1 MKNAEAAKT
10 TGATSVAQGHQ
21 KGNPVGD
28 KVADTSDDA
37 LITLPFFMG
46 RRTARQFRR
55 IFIGALALSLP
66 MVLAISGY
74 RYLEERSVLPKII
87 ASSTMA
93 SDMRF
98 LGRAAEVASQGN
110 TTAMDQLSARS
121 TSLGESLRLLE
132 ANDSLPEWVG
142 VTAAP
147 KERIASIAALVR
159 RAQVAG
165 QRVALAQSN
174 ARETTQLANSLAEET
189 TRFAQ
194 TLRATAF
201 FKPTVVLSD
210 AETETWNSL
219 ETMAALTKQWGQQ
232 LRSNNDVAK
241 LLGQMLPQFA
251 AFGQRESALAQ
262 ALANPRTN
270 APKDLPASARAAKL
284 MKTARSI
291 AVLTQDL
298 QNKIDGMKELRGLAS
313 QVASG
318 AEQMESEVRA
328 LRDELQQ
335 GLHHNSAQWV
345 ADMLL
350 RGLLLV
356 ALVGLLYLRFSKQ
369 DYLQQQADK
378 LRQNTLLQLQW
389 AEAATEE
396 AKKANET
403 TQLAILRLMQELQD
417 IASGDLTKRAT
428 VSEAVTGAIADAVN
442 YTVDELRMLVVG
454 VLRTG
459 ERVMSTIAQ
468 VDATSSVLLESSR
481 SQLSSMRV
489 AGQSVVHL
497 ARQVDTISAQ
507 AQVSAEVARQSRAA
521 AQSGLDAV
529 QEAINSINTLRDHV
543 HETSKRIKRLGESSQ
558 EVGEITAL
566 IYGITEQTNTL
577 AVNAAIQAASAG
589 EAGRGFSVVA
599 EEVGQLAERCANA
612 ARQITTLVIGIQTD
626 AQNAIGA
633 MERSA
638 QGVVEGTRLSDRAGV
653 ALNAINQLSTDV
665 TSGIEK
671 IADAA
676 KQESESA
683 KAIAHGLQNIVGLIE
698 QTSRG
703 TQLNADKV
711 HGLRSAADDLRESV
725 ARFKV
730 T

>member
-28 KVADTSDDA
+28 KAADTSDDA

-232 LRSNNDVAK
+232 LRSDNDVAK
-241 LLGQMLPQFA
+241 LVGQMLPQFA

>member
-1 MKNAEAAKT
+1 MKKADAAKT
-10 TGATSVAQGHQ
+10 IGATSVSQRHQ
-21 KGNPVGD
+21 KGKPVGD
-28 KVADTSDDA
+28 KAADTGDDA
-37 LITLPFFMG
+37 FITLPFFLG

-55 IFIGALALSLP
+55 IFIGALAFSLP

-110 TTAMDQLSARS
+110 NTAMDQLSARS
-121 TSLGESLRLLE
+121 ASLTQSLRLLE
-132 ANDSLPEWVG
+132 ADNFLPDWVG
-142 VTAAP
+142 VAVVP
-147 KERIASIAALVR
+147 KERIASIATLVR
-159 RAQVAG
+159 QAQMAG
-165 QRVALAQSN
+165 QSIALAQSN
-174 ARETTQLANSLAEET
+174 ARETKQMADSIAEET

-194 TLRATAF
+194 TLRTTAF
-201 FKPTVVLSD
+201 FKATGILSD
-210 AETETWNSL
+210 AETETWSAL
-219 ETMAALTKQWGQQ
+219 ENMATLTKRWGQQ
-232 LRSNNDVAK
+232 LRSDNDVAK
-241 LLGQMLPQFA
+241 IVGQMLPQLA
-251 AFGQRESALAQ
+251 AFRQRESALAL
-262 ALANPRTN
+262 ALANQRTN
-270 APKDLPASARAAKL
+270 APKDLLASARAAKL
-284 MKTARSI
+284 MQTAHSI
-291 AVLTQDL
+291 AVLAQDL
-298 QNKIDGMKELRGLAS
+298 QNKIDGLKELQGLAS
-313 QVASG
+313 QVDSG
-318 AEQMESEVRA
+318 AEQLDAEVRA

-356 ALVGLLYLRFSKQ
+356 ALVGLLYLRFSQQ
-369 DYLQQQADK
+369 DYAQQQADK

-389 AEAATEE
+389 AEAATQE
-396 AKKANET
+396 AKQANET

-428 VSEAVTGAIADAVN
+428 VSEAVTGGIADAVN
-442 YTVDELRMLVVG
+442 YTVEELRILVIG
-454 VLRTG
+454 VLRTS

-481 SQLSSMRV
+481 SQLSAMR
-489 AGQSVVHL
+489 ASGQSVVHL
-497 ARQVDTISAQ
+497 AGQVDTISAQ

-558 EVGEITAL
+558 EIGEITAL

-612 ARQITTLVIGIQTD
+612 ARQITILVIGIQTD

-665 TSGIEK
+665 TSRIEN

-676 KQESESA
+676 KQESGSA
-683 KAIAHGLQNIVGLIE
+683 KAIAHGMQNIVGLIE
-698 QTSRG
+698 QTSHG

-711 HGLRSAADDLRESV
+711 RGMRSAADDLRESV
-725 ARFKV
+725 ARFNV
-730 T
+730 A

>member
-1 MKNAEAAKT
+1 MKKADPAKT
-10 TGATSVAQGHQ
+10 IGATSVSQRHQ
-21 KGNPVGD
+21 KGKPVGD

-37 LITLPFFMG
+37 FITLPFFLG
-46 RRTARQFRR
+46 RRTAQQFRR
-55 IFIGALALSLP
+55 IFIGALAFSLP

-121 TSLGESLRLLE
+121 ASLSESLRLLE
-132 ANDSLPEWVG
+132 ADDSLPEWVG
-142 VTAAP
+142 VAVVP
-147 KERIASIAALVR
+147 KERIASIATLVR
-159 RAQVAG
+159 QAQMAG
-165 QRVALAQSN
+165 QSVALAQSK
-174 ARETTQLANSLAEET
+174 ARETKQLADSIAEET

-194 TLRATAF
+194 TLRTTAF
-201 FKPTVVLSD
+201 FKPTGILSD
-210 AETETWNSL
+210 TETETWNAL
-219 ETMAALTKQWGQQ
+219 ENMAALTKQWAQQ
-232 LRSNNDVAK
+232 LRSNNEVAK
-241 LLGQMLPQFA
+241 LVGQILPQLA
-251 AFGQRESALAQ
+251 AFGQRESALAL
-262 ALANPRTN
+262 ALANQRTT
-270 APKDLPASARAAKL
+270 APKDLLASARAAKL
-284 MKTARSI
+284 MQTARSI
-291 AVLTQDL
+291 AVLAQDL
-298 QNKIDGMKELRGLAS
+298 QNRIEGLKELQGLAS
-313 QVASG
+313 QVDSG
-318 AEQMESEVRA
+318 AEQLDAEVRA

-369 DYLQQQADK
+369 DYAQREADR
-378 LRQNTLLQLQW
+378 LHQNTLLELQW
-389 AEAATEE
+389 AEAATQE
-396 AKKANET
+396 AKQANQI
-403 TQLAILRLMQELQD
+403 TQLAILRLMEELQD

-428 VSEAVTGAIADAVN
+428 VSEAVTGGIADAVN
-442 YTVDELRMLVVG
+442 YTVEELRILVIG
-454 VLRTG
+454 VLRTA

-468 VDATSSVLLESSR
+468 VDSTSSVLLESSR
-481 SQLSSMRV
+481 SQLSAMRG
-489 AGQSVVHL
+489 AGQSVIHL
-497 ARQVDTISAQ
+497 AGQVDAVSAQ

-529 QEAINSINTLRDHV
+529 QEAINSINMLRDHV

-558 EVGEITAL
+558 EIGEITAL

-612 ARQITTLVIGIQTD
+612 TRQITTLVIGIQTD

-638 QGVVEGTRLSDRAGV
+638 QSVVEGTKLADRAGV

-665 TSGIEK
+665 TSRIEK
-671 IADAA
+671 IADTAN
-676 KQESESA
+676 QESESA
-683 KAIAHGLQNIVGLIE
+683 KAIAHGMQNIVGLIE
-698 QTSRG
+698 QTSHG

-711 HGLRSAADDLRESV
+711 QGLRSAADDLRESV

-730 T
+730 A

>member
-1 MKNAEAAKT
+1 MKNADTAKT
-10 TGATSVAQGHQ
+10 TGATSVSQGHQ

-142 VTAAP
+142 VTVVP

-159 RAQVAG
+159 RAQMAG

-174 ARETTQLANSLAEET
+174 ARETTQLANSIAEET

-219 ETMAALTKQWGQQ
+219 ENMAALTKQWGQQ

-481 SQLSSMRV
+481 SQLSAMRV